1 MGYEWAG
8 IYFRDARFAE
18 RGVFR
23 SASQATGR
31 EKSVENFFY
40 EETHFY
46 VDNLR
51 ERIHPY
57 DTIVCAGTCMANPF
71 SALLD
76 QIRGALSKKPGG
88 TSVLGIDIS
97 SSAIK
102 IVQVRKER
110 GRAILE
116 TYGEI
121 LLGPYAGL
129 APGQAVNL
137 PADKLKEALTDL
149 IKGAN
154 ITAQRAAIAIPLR
167 SSLIISIDLPAM
179 GEKQLNEMIPIEAR
193 KYIPVP
199 ISEVMLDWWVIPKRE
214 IPDERTEAPATP
226 AVPVVD
232 KVEVLMVAIHNGTLA
247 QYRDAALQVGFSP
260 EAFEIESFSSIRSV
274 FGRDMLPTMILDMGA
289 SSTKITIV
297 DFGIIRVSH
306 VIAKGA
312 QDITTALA
320 ASLGVGFEEAEHIK
334 RESGIMGQ
342 TGDKNI
348 SSVASPV
355 IEYIFFE
362 ASKVLTSYQKK
373 YKRAVSKTILIGGGA
388 LLKGLEEVAGRSFE
402 VPVVFGDPFS
412 KVEAP
417 AFLENVLVGAGPEF
431 AVAIGLALRELQE
444 G

>member
-1 MGYEWAG
+1 M
-8 IYFRDARFAE
+8 
-18 RGVFR
+18 
-23 SASQATGR
+23 
-31 EKSVENFFY
+31 
-40 EETHFY
+40 
-46 VDNLR
+46 
-51 ERIHPY
+51 
-57 DTIVCAGTCMANPF
+57 
-71 SALLD
+71 
-76 QIRGALSKKPGG
+76 
-88 TSVLGIDIS
+88 LGIDIS
-97 SSAIK
+97 SSSVK
-102 IVQVRKER
+102 VVQLRRER

-129 APGQAVNL
+129 APGQAANVQ
-137 PADKLKEALTDL
+137 PDKLKEALTDL
-149 IKGAN
+149 MKGAN
-154 ITAQRAAIAIPLR
+154 VTAQRAAVAIPLR

-199 ISEVMLDWWVIPKRE
+199 ISEVMLDWWVIPKRQV
-214 IPDERTEAPATP
+214 PDEKPATP
-226 AVPVVD
+226 VVAGAD
-232 KVEVLMVAIHNGTLA
+232 KVEVLMVAIHNSTLA
-247 QYRDAALQVGFSP
+247 QYRDSVTQAGLTP

-320 ASLGVGFEEAEHIK
+320 TSLGVPFEEAEHIK
-334 RESGIMGQ
+334 RESGILGQ

-348 SSVASPV
+348 STIASPV

-362 ASKVLTSYQKK
+362 ASKVLSNYQKK
-373 YKRAVSKTILIGGGA
+373 YNRAISKTILIGGGS

-402 VPVVFGDPFS
+402 VPVTFGDPFS

-417 AFLENVLVGAGPEF
+417 AFLEGVLRGAGPEF